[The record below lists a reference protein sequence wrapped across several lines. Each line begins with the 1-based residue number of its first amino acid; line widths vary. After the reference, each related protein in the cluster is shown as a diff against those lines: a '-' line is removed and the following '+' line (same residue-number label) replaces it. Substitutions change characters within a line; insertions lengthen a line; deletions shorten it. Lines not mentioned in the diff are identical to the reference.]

1 MLRCAT
7 THYEEVR
14 ITTIGAR
21 IRALR
26 VAASLS
32 QRDLA
37 ARVGVG
43 FPHISKIEA
52 GKETPSAELVERIAD
67 TLNADADEL
76 LLLADR
82 IPEELAEVVMEK
94 RELAPLLLRRW
105 KAGAITDKQVQ
116 DLLRKTEG
124 E

>member
-1 MLRCAT
+1 M
-7 THYEEVR
+7 
-14 ITTIGAR
+14 TTIGAR

-32 QRDLA
+32 QRELA

-52 GKETPSAELVERIAD
+52 GKETPSNELVERIAD
-67 TLNADADEL
+67 ALNADADEL

-116 DLLRKTEG
+116 DLLRKSED